1 MANHSPGQPGYYR
14 YMSWDPLHDLVTM
27 HERLE
32 SLFGAARHG
41 WVPPADL
48 TELPDRYVLTLEV
61 PGLQREDVAI
71 EVRDG
76 SLLVRGERPAQPCCP
91 ERYQQL
97 ERGQGKFSRS
107 FRFSEVV
114 STDRITADLADGV
127 LTVTVPKAEVVTHR
141 LDIE

>member
-1 MANHSPGQPGYYR
+1 
-14 YMSWDPLHDLVTM
+14 M

-48 TELPDRYVLTLEV
+48 AELPDRYLLTIEV
-61 PGLQREDVAI
+61 PGLEREDVTI

-76 SLLVRGERPAQPCCP
+76 TLVVRGQRPAQACCP

-97 ERGQGKFSRS
+97 ERGQGQFSRS
-107 FRFSEVV
+107 FRFSEAV
-114 STDRITADLADGV
+114 SNDGITADLSDGV
-127 LTVTVPKAEVVTHR
+127 LTVIVPKAAVVVRR
-141 LDIE
+141 LEIE

>member
-1 MANHSPGQPGYYR
+1 
-14 YMSWDPLHDLVTM
+14 MSWDPLHDLVTM

-48 TELPDRYVLTLEV
+48 TELPDRYVLTIEV
-61 PGLQREDVAI
+61 PGLQRDDVTI
-71 EVRDG
+71 EARDG
-76 SLLVRGERPAQPCCP
+76 ALVVRGQRPAQACCP

-97 ERGQGKFSRS
+97 ERGQGQFSRS

-114 STDRITADLADGV
+114 STDAITADLADGI
-127 LTVTVPKAEVVTHR
+127 LTVSVPKAEVAAR
-141 LDIE
+141 QLEIE